1 MAMNSL
7 FWRIKKA
14 VSRALGQY
22 GPFGNSKCYRI
33 AFSLSIY
40 LSILIVV
47 GITITRDRAVSAQST
62 TDFRA
67 EITNLRTR
75 VSQLEREVRRLS
87 QSSNRTTQSAAERTE
102 SQSTVTNPPLVNGQ
116 SIGRS
121 DPMFERL
128 ANLVIEL
135 KQEVREL
142 EQRVVEIE
150 RQLAQR

>member
-7 FWRIKKA
+7 FRRIKKA
-14 VSRALGQY
+14 IGFTLGT
-22 GPFGNSKCYRI
+22 
-33 AFSLSIY
+33 Y
-40 LSILIVV
+40 LSISIVLAIA
-47 GITITRDRAVSAQST
+47 ITHDRAVTAQST

-87 QSSNRTTQSAAERTE
+87 QSSNLNPQSAADQIR
-102 SQSTVTNPPLVNGQ
+102 SQSTVGNPPLVNDQ
-116 SIGRS
+116 PIGRS

-142 EQRVVEIE
+142 EQRVVEVE
-150 RQLAQR
+150 RQLAYR

>member
-1 MAMNSL
+1 MAMYSR
-7 FWRIKKA
+7 FWRIKK
-14 VSRALGQY
+14 V
-22 GPFGNSKCYRI
+22 I
-33 AFSLSIY
+33 AFGLSIC

-47 GITITRDRAVSAQST
+47 GITITQDRSVSAQST

-87 QSSNRTTQSAAERTE
+87 QSSKRITPSADERIG
-102 SQSTVTNPPLVNGQ
+102 SQPTFSNPPLVNDRP
-116 SIGRS
+116 IGRS

-135 KQEVREL
+135 KQDVRRL
-142 EQRVVEIE
+142 DQRVVEVE
-150 RQLAQR
+150 RQLGQN

>member
-1 MAMNSL
+1 MA
-7 FWRIKKA
+7 
-14 VSRALGQY
+14 
-22 GPFGNSKCYRI
+22 
-33 AFSLSIY
+33 
-40 LSILIVV
+40 
-47 GITITRDRAVSAQST
+47 ITRDRAVTAQST

-87 QSSNRTTQSAAERTE
+87 QSSNRTTQSATDRIG
-102 SQSTVTNPPLVNGQ
+102 SQSTVGNPPLVNGQ
-116 SIGRS
+116 PIGQS

-142 EQRVVEIE
+142 EQRLVEIE
-150 RQLAQR
+150 RQLAYR

>member
-1 MAMNSL
+1 
-7 FWRIKKA
+7 
-14 VSRALGQY
+14 
-22 GPFGNSKCYRI
+22 
-33 AFSLSIY
+33 

-47 GITITRDRAVSAQST
+47 GITITRDRPLSAQST

-87 QSSNRTTQSAAERTE
+87 QASNRTTQSAAERTE